1 LASAH
6 FDQVLDHMEH
16 SHDNTYPV
24 VSDAN
29 ILIGVIRYPDVRD
42 VVFEPSLKALVT
54 AEDMAMPAKKVL
66 KQSDTLGEA
75 WRLLKDGRDD
85 CIPVVT
91 TEPPHHYVGVVRRRG
106 LLRIL
111 SHDAIRVQADD

>member
-1 LASAH
+1 
-6 FDQVLDHMEH
+6 MEH

-24 VSDAN
+24 VTAAN
-29 ILIGVIRYPDVRD
+29 VLIGVIRYPDVRD

-66 KQSDTLGEA
+66 KQSDSLGDA
-75 WRLLKDGRDD
+75 WDALKDGRDD

-91 TEPPHHYVGVVRRRG
+91 TELPHHYVGVVRRRS

-111 SHDAIRVQADD
+111 SHDVSQQQAESESL